1 MKSLCQPGLGLGED
15 IVVDVDHEVA
25 ARQILHDEANVVA
38 GLEAAVEV
46 HQKRVSG
53 RVDHLE
59 DPLLAHEAVEEQNEF
74 PNASE

>member
-1 MKSLCQPGLGLGED
+1 M
-15 IVVDVDHEVA
+15 
-25 ARQILHDEANVVA
+25 VA

-59 DPLLAHEAVEEQNEF
+59 DPLLAHEAVEAQNEF
-74 PNASE
+74 PTALEWFIDVLAGIAEL